1 MHKYYPKTF
10 IWVPIRI
17 IIMNRNL
24 YGLFCVILML
34 AFLINIPLL
43 TAQNLPSEDK
53 AEVVNRDKDQ
63 NLVGWWKLD
72 EDSGK
77 IATDSSGYNREGEL
91 KGGLS
96 FETDSVPGRI
106 GRALRL
112 DGSEQYIE
120 ITGYKGVTGTRARTV
135 SAWVKTPSFRS
146 EFVSWGFDDFG
157 QMFIFGIIRR
167 SGIGITP
174 NGGYFYGSS
183 KVHDD
188 VWHHVVVV
196 VDDVELPNLHD
207 DVRLYQDGELMEIH
221 DIGLLDLWPINTGS
235 NLDVRI
241 GRRFEGLMDDVRIYD
256 RPLSED
262 EVKALF
268 KFQSKGPLTQNR

>member
-1 MHKYYPKTF
+1 MK
-10 IWVPIRI
+10 
-17 IIMNRNL
+17 RNWD
-24 YGLFCVILML
+24 GLFWVIFMS
-34 AFLINIPLL
+34 AFLINVSFL

-53 AEVVNRDKDQ
+53 AEKVDLDQ
-63 NLVGWWKLD
+63 DPNLVGWWKLD
-72 EDSGK
+72 EDSGQ
-77 IATDSSGYNREGEL
+77 IAADSSGNNREGEL

-96 FETDSVPGRI
+96 FATGSVPGRI

-112 DGSEQYIE
+112 DGKEQYIE

-135 SAWVKTPSFRS
+135 SAWIKTTSFRS

-174 NGGYFYGSS
+174 NGGYLYSSS
-183 KVHDD
+183 KAHDD
-188 VWHHVVVV
+188 AWHHVAVV
-196 VDDVELPNLHD
+196 VDEVELPNLHD
-207 DVRLYQDGELMEIH
+207 DVRLYQDGELAEIH

-235 NLDVRI
+235 ELDVRI
-241 GRRFEGLMDDVRIYD
+241 GRRFEGLIDDVRIYD

-268 KFQSKGPLTQNR
+268 NEQD